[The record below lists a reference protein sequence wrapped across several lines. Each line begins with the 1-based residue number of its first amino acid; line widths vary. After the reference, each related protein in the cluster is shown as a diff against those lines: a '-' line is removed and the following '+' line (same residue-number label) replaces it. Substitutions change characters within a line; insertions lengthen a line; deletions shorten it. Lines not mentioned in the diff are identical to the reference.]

1 MPESFERH
9 EVDAR
14 EYEYDFTDRPLEAGR
29 TTALHNQD
37 PDQGGAR

>member
-14 EYEYDFTDRPLEAGR
+14 EYVYEFTEGRLEAGR
-29 TTALHNQD
+29 ASVPHDQD
-37 PDQGGAR
+37 PDTNGAR